1 MTERRRRLPC
11 RYAIDAAACYTIS
24 MMTLSSSRVGDVWL
38 DREPEIS
45 TAARVAERIAALEA
59 ELILLRTFL
68 AALEHHLG
76 TDRSIE
82 A

>member
-11 RYAIDAAACYTIS
+11 RYAIDAAACYSAS

-38 DREPEIS
+38 DQELEIS
-45 TAARVAERIAALEA
+45 TADRVGARIKALEA
-59 ELILLRTFL
+59 ELDMLRDFL
-68 AALEHHLG
+68 AALERHLG